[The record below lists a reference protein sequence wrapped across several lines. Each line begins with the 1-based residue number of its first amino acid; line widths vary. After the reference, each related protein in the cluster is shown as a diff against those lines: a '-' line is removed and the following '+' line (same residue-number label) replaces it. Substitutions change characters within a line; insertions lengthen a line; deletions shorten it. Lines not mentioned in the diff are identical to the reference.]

1 MFRRVMTATIL
12 TAASA
17 ALLATSVPVSAQ
29 TSGAA
34 SDEAIKTFIAS
45 HVVKGFVPP
54 KTPWGDPDI
63 QGVFTNKDEANTPM
77 ERPDEWAGR
86 KMDDIT
92 PQEFAAAIV
101 KRQER
106 AVERAP
112 FAGGGEV
119 EEGVALAVPIHWF
132 DNLAAKNSRPWFVID
147 PVEGTIPALTAKAQ
161 ARPAPPR
168 RELRGGGADTYLDR
182 SMGDR
187 CVAFSMLRNPGIYGN
202 SYQIV
207 QGRDNVILRYEMVHE
222 HRVIP
227 IEGRGAPARSG
238 LRSPMGESRGRWE
251 GNTLV
256 VETTNFQGRMN
267 YRNTSMENMRV
278 IERFTRIA
286 PDKVEWTVTIDE
298 PSTWTRPWTY
308 SIPMTEDN
316 SQLIFEY
323 ACHEGNYGI
332 ANILSAGRA
341 LEKAGKPYRTGF
353 REER

>member
-1 MFRRVMTATIL
+1 MFRRVLTATIL
-12 TAASA
+12 AVASA
-17 ALLATSVPVSAQ
+17 AVLGTAAPLFAQ
-29 TSGAA
+29 AGSNA
-34 SDEAIKTFIAS
+34 SDEGIKAFLAS
-45 HVVKGFVPP
+45 RVAKGFVAP

-63 QGVFTNKDEANTPM
+63 GGVFTNKDEANTPL
-77 ERPDEWAGR
+77 ERPDEWAGK
-86 KMDDIT
+86 KMDDVT
-92 PQEFAAAIV
+92 PQEFAAAIA
-101 KRQER
+101 KRQQE

-119 EEGVALAVPIHWF
+119 EEGVAIAVPIHWF

-147 PVEGTIPALTAKAQ
+147 PVEGKIPALTPEAQ
-161 ARPAPPR
+161 ARPRPASR
-168 RELRGGGADTYLDR
+168 GLRDGGADTYLDR

-187 CVAFSMLRNPGIYGN
+187 CIAFSLLRNPGIYGN

-238 LRSPMGESRGRWE
+238 LRSPMGESRGRWD

-256 VETTNFQGRMN
+256 VETTNFEERMN
-267 YRNTSMENMRV
+267 YRGASMKNMKV
-278 IERFTRIA
+278 TERFTRIA
-286 PDKVEWTVTIDE
+286 PNKVEWTVTIDE

-323 ACHEGNYGI
+323 ACHEGNYGV
-332 ANILSAGRA
+332 ANILTAGRA
-341 LEKAGKPYRTGF
+341 AEKAGKNYRQ
-353 REER
+353 

>member
-1 MFRRVMTATIL
+1 MFRTTMIATIV
-12 TAASA
+12 TAGAT
-17 ALLATSVPVSAQ
+17 LLATFAPVSAQ
-29 TSGAA
+29 TAGGA
-34 SDEAIKTFIAS
+34 SEEAIKTFIAS
-45 HVVKGFVPP
+45 RVVKGFVPP

-92 PQEFAAAIV
+92 PQEFAAAV
-101 KRQER
+101 AKRQER
-106 AVERAP
+106 AVETAP

-132 DNLAAKNSRPWFVID
+132 DNLAAKNSRPWFVVD
-147 PVEGTIPALTAKAQ
+147 PVEGTIPALTAEAQ
-161 ARPAPPR
+161 ARPAPARP
-168 RELRGGGADTYLDR
+168 ELRGGGADTYLDR

-187 CVAFSMLRNPGIYGN
+187 CIAFSMLRNPGIYGN

-207 QGRDNVILRYEMVHE
+207 QGRDNVVLRYEMVHE

-227 IEGRGAPARSG
+227 IEGRGALARSG
-238 LRSPMGESRGRWE
+238 VRNPMGESRGRWD

-256 VETTNFQGRMN
+256 VETTNFPATMN
-267 YRNTSMENMRV
+267 YRGASMDKMRV
-278 IERFTRIA
+278 VERFTRIA
-286 PDKVEWTVTIDE
+286 PHKVEWTVTIDE

-316 SQLIFEY
+316 SQLIYEY
-323 ACHEGNYGI
+323 ACHEGNYGM

-353 REER
+353 RDGR